1 MVKIEVPETIEPI
14 VQENEIKIEKGD
26 PSSNQKIKLTEEDL
40 EQMNGMTPEQRVYVE
55 DILGEIDRISQI
67 FKKMKELINENNQRL
82 TIMTSNAQTYLTKPI
97 KRNEIED
104 LSKNPIANSSEKD
117 ESSEKINFTEEDLEV
132 MKGMT
137 PDQRKYVQSLLG
149 ALPKIKE
156 LVEDNGKRL
165 ENPIWSLKIGPQ

>member
-1 MVKIEVPETIEPI
+1 M
-14 VQENEIKIEKGD
+14 
-26 PSSNQKIKLTEEDL
+26 NQKF
-40 EQMNGMTPEQRVYVE
+40 R
-55 DILGEIDRISQI
+55 
-67 FKKMKELINENNQRL
+67 KMKELINEINQSLDRINSSVAEALL
-82 TIMTSNAQTYLTKPI
+82 TEPI

-132 MKGMT
+132 MKEMT
-137 PDQRKYVQSLLG
+137 PDQRKYMERPLG
-149 ALPKIKE
+149 DITTYERALPKIKE

>member
-1 MVKIEVPETIEPI
+1 MAKIEVCETEPI
-14 VQENEIKIEKGD
+14 VQEHEIKID
-26 PSSNQKIKLTEEDL
+26 RMNQK
-40 EQMNGMTPEQRVYVE
+40 
-55 DILGEIDRISQI
+55 
-67 FKKMKELINENNQRL
+67 FKKMKELINEINQSLDRINSSVAEALL
-82 TIMTSNAQTYLTKPI
+82 TEPI

-137 PDQRKYVQSLLG
+137 PDQRKYVQRLLG

>member
-1 MVKIEVPETIEPI
+1 MAKIEVCETEPI
-14 VQENEIKIEKGD
+14 VQEHEIKIECG
-26 PSSNQKIKLTEEDL
+26 PSSNQKIK
-40 EQMNGMTPEQRVYVE
+40 
-55 DILGEIDRISQI
+55 IDRMNQK
-67 FKKMKELINENNQRL
+67 FKKMKELINEINQSLDRINSSVAEALL
-82 TIMTSNAQTYLTKPI
+82 TEPI

-137 PDQRKYVQSLLG
+137 PDQRKYIERLLG
-149 ALPKIKE
+149 DITTYERALPKIKE
-156 LVEDNGKRL
+156 LIEENGKRL